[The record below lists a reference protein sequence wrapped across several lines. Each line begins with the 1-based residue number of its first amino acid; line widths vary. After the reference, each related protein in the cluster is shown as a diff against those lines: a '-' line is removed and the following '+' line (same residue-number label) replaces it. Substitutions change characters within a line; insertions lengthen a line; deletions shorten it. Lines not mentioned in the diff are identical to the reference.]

1 MRRHHGRLRGA
12 NPQRMSTSDRVR
24 IHYQR
29 LPDQE
34 EIFNQ
39 RLILERDD
47 VIVTVT
53 DPLSLSEPIIVEGE
67 LILESGSQAVW
78 FTFPG
83 AWHDVG
89 RFYRADHSFV
99 GFYANVLTPPTINGR
114 VWHTTDLFLDVWV
127 QDDSP
132 ARILDEDELEEAL
145 EHGHIDLHTADRAR
159 KEATRLIEL
168 SKAGNWPPDIVRE
181 MTLARILSEEAY
193 ASASAR

>member
-1 MRRHHGRLRGA
+1 
-12 NPQRMSTSDRVR
+12 MSAYDRVR
-24 IHYQR
+24 IYYQR

-39 RLILERDD
+39 RLVLERDD

-53 DPLSLSEPIIVEGE
+53 DPLSLPEPITVDGE
-67 LILESGSQAVW
+67 LVLESGSQAVW

-83 AWHDVG
+83 VWHDVG
-89 RFYRADHSFV
+89 RFYRADSTFV
-99 GFYANVLTPPTINGR
+99 GFYANILTPPNINGR

-145 EHGHIDLHTADRAR
+145 ERGHIDPHTADRAR
-159 KEATRLIEL
+159 EEATRLIEL
-168 SKAGNWPPDIVRE
+168 AETGDWPPDIVRE
-181 MTLARILSEEAY
+181 MTLTRILSEEP
-193 ASASAR
+193 